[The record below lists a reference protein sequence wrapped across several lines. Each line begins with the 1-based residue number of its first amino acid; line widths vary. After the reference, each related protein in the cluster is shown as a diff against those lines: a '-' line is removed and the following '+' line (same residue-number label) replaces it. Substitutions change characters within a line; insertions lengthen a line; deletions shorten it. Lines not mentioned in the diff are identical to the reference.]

1 MDGKAVL
8 LSARIA
14 NLVGCKAMKMNN
26 NSFGLNLSALIKAE
40 SKNICSRDVFCFE
53 SYRFTPLLKICS
65 IVCLPRKNPPII
77 QKKVASK
84 TLFLL
89 HPIRQSSHVLNG
101 FDDTR
106 LKFTN

>member
-1 MDGKAVL
+1 MNRKAVL
-8 LSARIA
+8 LSARKA
-14 NLVGCKAMKMNN
+14 SLVGCKSMKANK
-26 NSFGLNLSALIKAE
+26 NSYSLNLSALIKKK
-40 SKNICSRDVFCFE
+40 SKNMSSKAFFCSE
-53 SYRFTPLLKICS
+53 SYRFISLPKTCS